1 MAIVPSG
8 HGHKNEATCD
18 GHLIQMHPANLREG
32 SIIYLSLVFIL
43 FFMTFIILFIGI
55 VLLVLL
61 ITWAKLNP
69 FLAFIIVSVLIGLA
83 NGKNIVAISNA
94 IQKGMGD
101 LLGSIVVI
109 LGLGAMLGKI
119 IADSG
124 AAQKIASGL
133 MNVFGRKYI
142 LWALLLTG
150 FIIGIPLFY
159 GTGFVLVVPLIIT
172 LSYRYN
178 ISAVYIGLPML
189 AALSVTHGYLPPHPS
204 PTALVKQFNADI
216 GITLIYGMMVAI
228 PAVLVAGPLFALTLK
243 KYTMRPLETF
253 KGKDMPDEELPSMFN
268 SVFTALLPVILIAFN
283 TIVSLTVHTQNTFK
297 TIAQAL
303 GDPLVAMTI
312 TLLFA
317 CYSLGLNKGKKI
329 KDVMQPM
336 AEAIKDIAMIILILG
351 GAGGLKEVLVECG
364 ISTQL
369 ADTLHTMN
377 IQPLIAAW
385 SIAAIIRVA
394 LGSATVAGLTTAGI
408 VAPMILAS
416 GADANLMVLATGAGS
431 LMFSHVNDPGFWMF
445 KEYFN
450 LSIKDTIK
458 TWSVMETLVSVTGL
472 AGVMILNYFIHL

>member
-1 MAIVPSG
+1 MS
-8 HGHKNEATCD
+8 
-18 GHLIQMHPANLREG
+18 
-32 SIIYLSLVFIL
+32 
-43 FFMTFIILFIGI
+43 FIILILGI

-69 FLAFIIVSVLIGLA
+69 FLAFILVSILIGLA
-83 NGKNIVAISNA
+83 NGMNIAAITNA
-94 IQKGMGD
+94 IQKGVGD
-101 LLGSIVVI
+101 LLGSIIVI
-109 LGLGAMLGKI
+109 LGLGAMLGKL

-124 AAQKIASGL
+124 AAQKIAAGL
-133 MNVFGRKYI
+133 MKVFGTKYI
-142 LWALLLTG
+142 MWALLLTG

-204 PTALVKQFNADI
+204 PTALVQQFNADL
-216 GITLIYGMMVAI
+216 GLTLLYGMLVAI
-228 PAVLVAGPLFALTLK
+228 PVILVAGPLFSLTLK
-243 KYTMRPLETF
+243 QYTTRPLVTF
-253 KGKDMPDEELPSMFN
+253 KGKDIPENELPSMFN
-268 SVFTALLPVILIAFN
+268 SVFTALLPVILIALN
-283 TIVSLTVHTQNTFK
+283 TIVSLTVPFENGFTKLVHA
-297 TIAQAL
+297 I
-303 GDPLVAMTI
+303 GDPIVAMTI

-329 KDVMQPM
+329 KEVMQPM
-336 AEAIKDIAMIILILG
+336 AEAVKDISMIILILG
-351 GAGGLKEVLVECG
+351 GAGGLKQVLMECG

-369 ADTLHTMN
+369 AGTLQTMQV
-377 IQPLIAAW
+377 QPLVAAW

-408 VAPMILAS
+408 VAPMILSS
-416 GADANLMVLATGAGS
+416 GADPNLMVLATGAGS

-450 LSIKDTIK
+450 LSIKDTLK
-458 TWSVMETLVSVTGL
+458 TWSLMETIVSFTGL
-472 AGVMILNYFIHL
+472 VLILLLNYFIHS

>member
-1 MAIVPSG
+1 MSFVI
-8 HGHKNEATCD
+8 
-18 GHLIQMHPANLREG
+18 LIAG
-32 SIIYLSLVFIL
+32 II
-43 FFMTFIILFIGI
+43 
-55 VLLVLL
+55 LLVLL

-69 FLAFIIVSVLIGLA
+69 FLAFILVSMLIGVA
-83 NGKNIVAISNA
+83 NGMNVATITNA
-94 IQKGMGD
+94 IQKGVGD
-101 LLGSIVVI
+101 LLGSIIVI
-109 LGLGAMLGKI
+109 LGLGAMLGKL

-124 AAQKIASGL
+124 AAQKITGGL
-133 MNVFGRKYI
+133 MKVFGRKYI
-142 LWALLLTG
+142 MWALLLTG

-204 PTALVKQFNADI
+204 PTALVKQFNADL
-216 GITLIYGMMVAI
+216 GLTLLYGLLVAI
-228 PAVLVAGPLFALTLK
+228 PVILISGPLFALTLK
-243 KYTMRPLETF
+243 KYTVKPLETF
-253 KGKDMPDEELPSMFN
+253 RGKDIPDEALPSMFN
-268 SVFTALLPVILIAFN
+268 SVFTALLPVILIAVN
-283 TIVSLTVHTQNTFK
+283 TIVTLTVHTPNTFSK
-297 TIAQAL
+297 LAQAI

-329 KDVMQPM
+329 NEIMQPM
-336 AEAIKDIAMIILILG
+336 ADAIKDIAMIILILG
-351 GAGGLKEVLVECG
+351 GAGGLKQVLIECG
-364 ISTQL
+364 ISIQI
-369 ADTLHTMN
+369 ADTLHTMD

-408 VAPMILAS
+408 VAPMILTS
-416 GADANLMVLATGAGS
+416 GADPNLMVLATGAGS

-450 LSIKDTIK
+450 LSVKDTIK
-458 TWSVMETLVSVTGL
+458 TWSFMETLVSVTGL
-472 AGVMILNYFIHL
+472 VVILMLNYFIH